1 MIIPRMLVAS
11 FLPDTTGPYL
21 ILLGIGFLVGAYG
34 HLAKL
39 RWLIIFGILII
50 LAAVVSFQVAVKTL
64 PSPPG
69 F

>member
-1 MIIPRMLVAS
+1 MVAAS

-21 ILLGIGFLVGAYG
+21 VLLGIGFLVGAYG

-39 RWLIIFGILII
+39 RWLVIFGILII
-50 LAAVVSFQVAVKTL
+50 LAAVISFQVAVRTL
-64 PSPPG
+64 PAPPG

>member
-1 MIIPRMLVAS
+1 VCPLTVAS

-21 ILLGIGFLVGAYG
+21 ILLGIGFLVGGYG
-34 HLAKL
+34 HLAKM
-39 RWLIIFGILII
+39 RWLVIFGILII
-50 LAAVVSFQVAVKTL
+50 LASVVSFQIAVRTL

>member
-1 MIIPRMLVAS
+1 MVVAA
-11 FLPDTTGPYL
+11 FLPDTTTPYL

-39 RWLIIFGILII
+39 RWLVIFGILII
-50 LAAVVSFQVAVKTL
+50 LAAVVSFQVAVRTL
-64 PSPPG
+64 PTPPG